1 MKRIT
6 LLILGVLFLFAC
18 NSNKRIEKTIANG
31 NYDYAIELATKKL
44 KNNKDKKGKQK
55 FIKSLKNAYFKAVD
69 KDYRNLVRFKADT
82 NPASIEQVYETYVS
96 LDKRQEALRGI
107 LPLTLNGKEIDFRF
121 TDYSNDIQ
129 DSKENLSEFLYN
141 NAIKLLATNYKI
153 DARNAYNDL
162 EYLDRINPNYQQI
175 NKLLEEAK
183 FKGTDFVQVNL
194 VNDSNTIIPRRLE
207 EDLLDFNAYDLNTFW
222 TNFHTN
228 IDPKITYNKKL
239 EILFKDIDVS
249 PERIT
254 EKQLIREREIKDGFE
269 YILDDNGNVAVDSLG
284 NSIKVDKFIPVKC
297 NLFEIHQEKASHIL
311 ADVILTNLENNQEI
325 DNFPIDSEFVF
336 THIFAEADGDVRALD
351 NQDRELIKLR
361 EIPFPNNEQMVYDTG
376 EDIKNQLKD
385 IINKMDFE

>member
-254 EKQLIREREIKDGFE
+254 E
-269 YILDDNGNVAVDSLG
+269 
-284 NSIKVDKFIPVKC
+284 
-297 NLFEIHQEKASHIL
+297 
-311 ADVILTNLENNQEI
+311 NN
-325 DNFPIDSEFVF
+325 
-336 THIFAEADGDVRALD
+336 
-351 NQDRELIKLR
+351 
-361 EIPFPNNEQMVYDTG
+361 
-376 EDIKNQLKD
+376 
-385 IINKMDFE
+385 